1 MQARR
6 NAVIHRKSTAPRAA
20 GICRRIAAFAVLSAA
35 IAPLCAI
42 AQDAGS
48 DEPAPFKDAP
58 PSAFAPAEHPQGP
71 LQPCPAGS
79 LPTPPAT
86 FALILDRVKKRV
98 GGEITSV
105 CRMPLGLFEVV
116 VDAEILY
123 VDERANY
130 LFAGNIFDIRTQEN
144 LTARRKELATR
155 IDFRRLPLDL
165 AVKTVRGSG
174 TRTLAIF
181 EDPNCP
187 YCKRFEHD
195 IATLN
200 NTTIYTFLYPVLSR
214 DQAAPDDS
222 YPKSKA
228 VWCASDRT
236 QAWSQLMIEGRR
248 LAAAPDSCK
257 HPLEEILT
265 LGQGLHV
272 TGTPTIFFIDGR
284 RAPGAIPMDKV
295 EQMMADAL
303 AALPGS
309 PSAAPSA
316 AAGK

>member
-1 MQARR
+1 M
-6 NAVIHRKSTAPRAA
+6 ILRKLTAPGAA
-20 GICRRIAAFAVLSAA
+20 ATSRRIAIFAIWSAAVLPLAA
-35 IAPLCAI
+35 M
-42 AQDAGS
+42 AQDAGGDGTVPFQEAAS
-48 DEPAPFKDAP
+48 PAP
-58 PSAFAPAEHPQGP
+58 APAEHPQGA
-71 LQPCPAGS
+71 LQPCPPGS
-79 LPTPPAT
+79 QPVPPPTL
-86 FALILDRVKKRV
+86 ALILDRVKKRV
-98 GGEITSV
+98 GTDISSV

-130 LFAGNIFDIRTQEN
+130 LFAGNIFDMRTQDN

-155 IDFRRLPLDL
+155 IDFRKLPLNL

-174 TRTLAIF
+174 MRTLAIF

-195 IATLN
+195 IAALN

-214 DQAAPDDS
+214 DQAAADDS

-228 VWCASDRT
+228 VWCASDRS
-236 QAWSQLMIEGRR
+236 QAWSQMMLEGRR

-309 PSAAPSA
+309 PSTMPPPAAPA